1 MQIFNTEA
9 DGLARTCASN
19 RQGINQQP
27 QLMIQYVSGGDK
39 FVHFLIREN
48 DVPRLL
54 CIRQAS
60 KSDFPGFSILNTL
73 VVMRYQHQRGTQTA
87 AKSIDGCRRHR
98 AKQAITPFL

>member
-1 MQIFNTEA
+1 MIVQILNAEP
-9 DGLARTCASN
+9 DGLARTCAGN
-19 RQGINQQP
+19 RQRIDQQP

-60 KSDFPGFSILNTL
+60 KSDFPGFSILE
-73 VVMRYQHQRGTQTA
+73 YA
-87 AKSIDGCRRHR
+87 CRDALPAPARHPNSG
-98 AKQAITPFL
+98 KVD